1 MNSVDSEKDHL
12 NLGGG
17 DESSEPEGEKS
28 NDEGTENTQYAGMNK
43 FGPLAE
49 EYDWNED
56 YNNQYYGPQS
66 DWGWGPPGLYTLK
79 RIEEERPP
87 CVTGQDVCG
96 EKCECGFKKM
106 ETKAE
111 KKNRI
116 RNEAF
121 NKNKTPG
128 KVMTMGNK
136 VDQGWMEI
144 DAIVD
149 SGAIDTIAPKSMVEG
164 LKIRQTEVSRRNGKY
179 ASADGG
185 VIHNLG
191 ECDMEGVAEDG
202 TPMKLVT
209 QVGDKVM
216 NMLISVRRMVESGN
230 MVVFGANQQ
239 ALRKLAACNKIEKNM
254 IVGKNGKKSEIK
266 DEDGVYVFKMKIKKG
281 KNDMDL
287 GNVNKGKDDAQSTG
301 VDYSIEDPF

>member
-1 MNSVDSEKDHL
+1 
-12 NLGGG
+12 
-17 DESSEPEGEKS
+17 
-28 NDEGTENTQYAGMNK
+28 
-43 FGPLAE
+43 
-49 EYDWNED
+49 
-56 YNNQYYGPQS
+56 
-66 DWGWGPPGLYTLK
+66 
-79 RIEEERPP
+79 
-87 CVTGQDVCG
+87 
-96 EKCECGFKKM
+96 
-106 ETKAE
+106 
-111 KKNRI
+111 
-116 RNEAF
+116 
-121 NKNKTPG
+121 
-128 KVMTMGNK
+128 MTMGNK

-254 IVGKNGKKSEIK
+254 IVGKNGKRSEIK
-266 DEDGVYVFKMKIKKG
+266 DEDGVYVFR
-281 KNDMDL
+281 
-287 GNVNKGKDDAQSTG
+287 
-301 VDYSIEDPF
+301 